1 VYALAIPNDGRQ
13 TEYLVGDGIHAHINV
28 TEWRAPKLGKSAS
41 CRVIDYLQRPT
52 KLSNDVGVGQRGH
65 IRMSPGMHCDII
77 LIGLE
82 GGVEFVPIPDNI

>member
-13 TEYLVGDGIHAHINV
+13 AEYRVGDGVHAYINV
-28 TEWRAPKLGKSAS
+28 TKWRAPKPGKPAS
-41 CRVIDYLQRPT
+41 GRVIDYLQRPT

-65 IRMSPGMHCDII
+65 KRMSPGMHCDII

-82 GGVEFVPIPDNI
+82 GGVEFVPVPDNV